1 MLIYH
6 LVRPFPLILFKGLV
20 RSQWE
25 PKKFQAFYLA
35 ADARRLGSLSCRQFR
50 FSSPGA
56 DRITHCYTARYAIA
70 GC

>member
-1 MLIYH
+1 M
-6 LVRPFPLILFKGLV
+6 